1 MWLMWHLLLWFTLAM
16 SVESWITWIPWDV
29 NEREHAPHYVDRIQ
43 PVGEKY
49 GWEKRFQRV
58 KVKPKRP
65 ADLTP
70 DWKIEEI
77 PPEPFAQTYYE
88 EFERPYKLA
97 PFTMSAAVWD
107 ASLNNF
113 DHPQL
118 LGCYCCTVYKRLTPL
133 AGCAV
138 LTTRHILTTATSTEL
153 VLKDLDEET
162 KDLEN
167 ILGAWYDIAW
177 YHPNNSVYMTPARIH
192 YHPNYIMPENVNAS
206 HPIPGVFDLAV
217 WASTYPFYRYH
228 NANGWRNTYVCN
240 RAGSYWLQFGS
251 PVLGSVKQPVA
262 IIVGFQFILWYKRKP
277 SPFYKY
283 AVKTQKYTG
292 KCPKTEW
299 GWFFCVWGRWAG
311 LGLES
316 GAALHRATQGQSWLY
331 DGLLGLNSFS
341 MDLRAKELTHYFTP
355 VENHAVLS
363 WLYDAYMGRVDYRW
377 LDDRFE
383 NTEWRAPLPKPG
395 VKIEWKYNDITL
407 WIPSGGFEPPIF
419 YKK

>member
-1 MWLMWHLLLWFTLAM
+1 M
-16 SVESWITWIPWDV
+16 
-29 NEREHAPHYVDRIQ
+29 
-43 PVGEKY
+43 
-49 GWEKRFQRV
+49 
-58 KVKPKRP
+58 KPKRP
-65 ADLTP
+65 PDLTP
-70 DWKIEEI
+70 DWKIDEI
-77 PPEPFAQTYYE
+77 PPEPYSQSFYQ
-88 EFERPYKLA
+88 EFERPYKLQ
-97 PFTMSAAVWD
+97 PFAMSAAFWD
-107 ASLNNF
+107 ASANNF
-113 DHPQL
+113 VSTMPAPKKARVLFQDHPQL
-118 LGCYCCTVYKRLTPL
+118 LGCYCCTVYKKVVPL

-153 VLKDLDEET
+153 VLKEVDEEREN
-162 KDLEN
+162 LEN
-167 ILGAWYDIAW
+167 YLGAWYDVS
-177 YHPNNSVYMTPARIH
+177 YYLSNNSIYMTPARIH
-192 YHPNYIMPENVNAS
+192 YHPKYIMPENVNAS

-217 WASTYPFYRYH
+217 WASTYPFFRFKDYYADMRH
-228 NANGWRNTYVCN
+228 TYICN
-240 RAGSYWLQFGS
+240 RAGSYCFNLILFLCRLQFGS
-251 PVLGSVKQPVA
+251 PTLGSVKQPVA

-311 LGLES
+311 LGLDS

-331 DGLLGLNSFS
+331 DGLLGLNAFS

-377 LDDRFE
+377 LDGRFE
-383 NTEWRAPLPKPG
+383 NTEWQAPVPKKG
-395 VKIEWKYNDITL
+395 IKIEWKYDSVTAK
-407 WIPSGGFEPPIF
+407 WWSPGFEPPIF